1 VRPLVQLPESSTT
14 SHRPG
19 TYPRHNW
26 LPAVVPVSARRFR
39 VTDAKLAAT
48 LKNAGAELVD
58 EQPDIEIGPDVDL
71 RGDAQQAVV
80 PLETFVPE
88 GGGRLIRAV
97 RRATGFARVRIRGT
111 AARRA
116 VVEKG
121 YRPATAISWEWEQ
134 AIRLPGMRPR
144 PPATLAERLP
154 LGLLVVGGEAA
165 GPTLLQSA
173 IADASPSAAGALEPS
188 WPLVRQSG
196 LVVLGEGGV
205 LRVAVGPGGR
215 ELALARAALEALQAA
230 SPPPVVAERIPWLV
244 AEGAVGLARWSLEQ
258 RLPGRV
264 APAELSKNV
273 LADCVE
279 FLAALHAA
287 GCGDDGTDSFAH
299 HAAVVAAV
307 IDERGRRAL
316 NVLAD
321 RLDEALADLP
331 RGFGHGD
338 FWTHNLLIGDDRLVG
353 VVDWHSAGTKR
364 LPVVDLLHLRLSAIF
379 QRRRQYLGTALVE
392 HLLPWARRG
401 GDELVR
407 AYCERTS
414 VEVTPA
420 RLEDLALA
428 YWLGRTARELEL
440 YADRAE
446 RPVWL
451 RHNVELV
458 VHELDR
464 RGT

>member
-1 VRPLVQLPESSTT
+1 
-14 SHRPG
+14 
-19 TYPRHNW
+19 
-26 LPAVVPVSARRFR
+26 

-48 LKNAGAELVD
+48 LKNAGAELV
-58 EQPDIEIGPDVDL
+58 EERPDVEIGPDSGL
-71 RGDAQQAVV
+71 RGDAHQAVV
-80 PLETFVPE
+80 PLETLVPE
-88 GGGRLIRAV
+88 GGGRLIRAL
-97 RRATGFARVRIRGT
+97 RRFTGFVRVRARGT
-111 AARRA
+111 GARRA
-116 VVEKG
+116 VLEKG
-121 YRPATAISWEWEQ
+121 YAPATAIPWEWEQ
-134 AIRLPGMRPR
+134 VIRLPDANPR

-154 LGLLVVGGEAA
+154 LGVLVVGGEAG
-165 GPTLLQSA
+165 GPTLLESA
-173 IADASPSAAGALEPS
+173 IDDASHSALGALEPS

-215 ELALARAALEALQAA
+215 ELALARWVLDALRTA
-230 SPPPVVAERIPWLV
+230 SPPPVVAGRIPWLL
-244 AEGAVGLARWSLEQ
+244 AEGAVGLARWSLER

-264 APAELSKNV
+264 APAELGKNV
-273 LADCVE
+273 LADCVD
-279 FLAALHAA
+279 FLAALHAVK
-287 GCGDDGTDSFAH
+287 GGEDGTESFAH
-299 HAAVVAAV
+299 QAAVVGPV
-307 IDERGRRAL
+307 TDERGRHAL
-316 NVLAD
+316 GMLTS
-321 RLDEALADLP
+321 RLEDALADLP

-338 FWTHNLLIGDDRLVG
+338 FWTHNLLIEDDRLVG
-353 VVDWHSAGTKR
+353 VVDWHSAGTGR

-407 AYCERTS
+407 DYCERTS
-414 VEVTPA
+414 VKVTPT

-440 YADRAE
+440 YADRSE

-458 VHELDR
+458 VRELER
-464 RGT
+464 HGA

>member
-1 VRPLVQLPESSTT
+1 VGRLVQLPESPTT
-14 SHRPG
+14 ARPLG

-26 LPAVVPVSARRFR
+26 LPAVVAASARRFR
-39 VTDAKLAAT
+39 VIDPKLAAT

-58 EQPDIEIGPDVDL
+58 ERPDVEIGPADRL
-71 RGDAQQAVV
+71 RGDGHRAVV
-80 PLETFVPE
+80 PLETVVPE
-88 GGGRLIRAV
+88 GGRRLVRAV
-97 RRATGFARVRIRGT
+97 RRSIGFARVQVRG
-111 AARRA
+111 AAVRRA
-116 VVEKG
+116 VLERG
-121 YRPATAISWEWEQ
+121 YGPATAIPWEWEQ
-134 AIRLPGMRPR
+134 VIRVQDAQPR

-154 LGLLVVGGEAA
+154 LGVLVVGGEAD
-165 GPTLLQSA
+165 GPTLLESA
-173 IADASPSAAGALEPS
+173 IADASRSTLGALEPS

-196 LVVLGEGGV
+196 LVVLGDAGV
-205 LRVAVGPGGR
+205 VRVAVGPAGR
-215 ELALARAALEALQAA
+215 ELALARTALEALRAS
-230 SPPPVVAERIPWLV
+230 SPPPVVSERIPWLL
-244 AEGAVGLARWSLEQ
+244 AEGAAGLAHWSLER

-264 APAELSKNV
+264 APTHLSENV

-287 GCGDDGTDSFAH
+287 GRGKDGAESFAH
-299 HAAVVAAV
+299 QAAVVSAV
-307 IDERGRRAL
+307 TDERGRRA
-316 NVLAD
+316 VKALAR

-331 RGFGHGD
+331 RGLGHGD
-338 FWTHNLLIGDDRLVG
+338 FWTHNLLVANDRLVG
-353 VVDWHSAGTKR
+353 VVDWHSAGTGR

-379 QRRRQYLGTALVE
+379 QRRRQYLGAALVE
-392 HLLPWARRG
+392 HLLPWAHRG

-407 AYCERTS
+407 EYCERTS
-414 VEVTPA
+414 VKVTPT
-420 RLEDLALA
+420 RLENLALA

-458 VHELDR
+458 VRELER

>member
-1 VRPLVQLPESSTT
+1 VLPLVQLLESPTT
-14 SHRPG
+14 AHGPG

-26 LPAVVPVSARRFR
+26 LPAVVPVTARRFR
-39 VTDAKLAAT
+39 VIDAKLAAT
-48 LKNAGAELVD
+48 LKNAGADLVD
-58 EQPDIEIGPDVDL
+58 ERPDLEIGPEDL
-71 RGDAQQAVV
+71 LCGDAQQAVV

-88 GGGRLIRAV
+88 GGGRLVRAL
-97 RRATGFARVRIRGT
+97 RRATGFVRVRIRGT
-111 AARRA
+111 TVRRA
-116 VVEKG
+116 VLEKG
-121 YRPATAISWEWEQ
+121 YGPATAIPWEWEQ
-134 AIRLPGMRPR
+134 VIRLPGARPR

-154 LGLLVVGGEAA
+154 LGVLVVGGEAD
-165 GPTLLQSA
+165 GPTLLESA
-173 IADASPSAAGALEPS
+173 LADASRSAAGVLEPS

-205 LRVAVGPGGR
+205 VRVAVGPGGR
-215 ELALARAALEALQAA
+215 ELALAHAALEALRAA
-230 SPPPVVAERIPWLV
+230 SPPPVVAERIPWLL
-244 AEGAVGLARWSLEQ
+244 AEGAVGLARWSLER

-264 APAELSKNV
+264 APAQLSKSV

-279 FLAALHAA
+279 FLAALHPAE
-287 GCGDDGTDSFAH
+287 GGDQGAESFARQ
-299 HAAVVAAV
+299 AAIVAAV
-307 IDERGRRAL
+307 TGERGRRAL
-316 NVLAD
+316 DALVG
-321 RLDEALADLP
+321 RLNEALADLP

-338 FWTHNLLIGDDRLVG
+338 FWTHNLLIEDDRLAG
-353 VVDWHSAGTKR
+353 VVDWHSAGTGR

-407 AYCERTS
+407 DYCERTS
-414 VEVTPA
+414 LELAPA

-458 VHELDR
+458 VRELER